1 MSLVK
6 KSSKVILWFLLLAFL
21 ATSNP
26 YLTYSQNI
34 SSLPP
39 AGTLLL
45 QSRQFSPVVLKGLRL
60 DPNDPLKF
68 NFIIDT
74 GNDKV
79 DPAFLKDESQRLI
92 NYFLA
97 VLATPE
103 DSLWVNLSPYE
114 QNRIIPNGLEAT
126 EIGEGMLAQDYV
138 LKQLAASLTYPETE
152 AGKKYWDDIN
162 TPSATLRGSS
172 ATSSPAAEN
181 SLARLSLTKVWI
193 MPKTAVVAETPKG
206 ALIIDSSLQVK
217 MEQEN
222 PAFRKNILPLIE
234 KEVNQGKNFSQLR
247 QIYSA
252 MVLATWYKV
261 RLKEAILNKAYAN
274 KEKFGGIDVADKADK
289 EKIYQQYLKAFQVGA
304 YNYIKRERA
313 NTSTSLSV
321 PVFNKIVKRA
331 YFSGGVTA
339 DGLKRG
345 FEGVG
350 TKIPLAVVVGLG
362 ALALSQVN
370 CATAAQK
377 AQVPVGGY
385 YEVPAR
391 VEPVAAVDSDLEI
404 KGKIQDDVKILTEKG
419 VFESVKIDA
428 GMHLM
433 GYSPE
438 KMVLDALEKAIGNKD
453 FTPEEVSYAIWVYVY
468 RLNVLTN
475 SSRQRALD
483 FYRHNK
489 GQFVADWQE
498 HFDAALAEDEG
509 TAPVKPGEPV
519 ADPGYSKPI
528 SSLPSKKKPVVPIRK
543 DFVRPGEPVADPGY
557 FRPMEP
563 AADDGSD
570 KKETL
575 DLKARKQIENDI
587 STIAKSVRLD
597 DAYQAAA
604 LRLLGY
610 VGPKSKPVV
619 LDAVEAAIRGHQFT
633 DIDKNMI
640 IAFYV
645 DKLRVLQLVGYR
657 QRALAFYRANMSAF
671 PNGWQPLFS
680 AALNEDSGES
690 VANDDS
696 GPTKVQAPKGAKKLL
711 NSLTG
716 QDPGSTLNDP
726 HHPAYQRLA
735 AMGDSIV
742 DLLEATLHN
751 DKADTNVRK
760 WAARLLGSVASPSN
774 YERIRKIL
782 EDVINDESG
791 KYQWWHKAE
800 ARNGLEAAKARIASR
815 SGEKKPSAGGG
826 TGFDRAQ
833 AIALIKGLNIQD
845 PAEAQASPQFKK
857 LARMGDAVAPLL
869 KEVAGDL
876 SYNTDVRKWVI
887 YLLGETATKDNAS
900 SRVSFLRN
908 VINDSSGVYQWWH
921 AAEAKNA
928 WNALYSKFP
937 GKVPKPPTDHDFN
950 QSIIPS
956 LVVAF
961 YRDEESRAR
970 AIRRIKDLIAQG
982 MVQDALDTL
991 DNLMI
996 NTGYWELSDGERREL
1011 EGLHSEAQQAVGGVK
1026 LSGRDLNL
1034 QRLGYGGEFKFNNSV
1049 SIDFKDGARVLVL
1062 EVKPVSNVAQS
1073 LGLGN

>member
-6 KSSKVILWFLLLAFL
+6 KSSKIMLWFLLLAFL

-34 SSLPP
+34 SRLPQ

-79 DPAFLKDESQRLI
+79 DQAFLKEESQRLI

-114 QNRIIPNGLEAT
+114 QNRIIPDGLEAT

-138 LKQLAASLTYPETE
+138 LKQLAASLTYPETPQ
-152 AGKKYWDDIN
+152 GKEYWKSMN
-162 TPSATLRGSS
+162 GVGANNY
-172 ATSSPAAEN
+172 SPVN
-181 SLARLSLTKVWI
+181 NLNKVWI

-234 KEVNQGKNFSQLR
+234 KEVNRGKNFSQLR

-274 KEKFGGIDVADKADK
+274 KEKFSGIDVADKADK
-289 EKIYQQYLKAFQVGA
+289 EKIYQQYLKAFEVGA
-304 YNYIKRERA
+304 YNYIKRERV
-313 NTSTSLSV
+313 SGI
-321 PVFNKIVKRA
+321 KITKRQ
-331 YFSGGVTA
+331 YFSGGVTGK
-339 DGLKRG
+339 GLESG
-345 FEGVG
+345 FSAGTAVKIGVV
-350 TKIPLAVVVGLG
+350 AVMGLG
-362 ALALSQVN
+362 AAGAMAAMHSSPAEAATLATVGTN
-370 CATAAQK
+370 FEVAAQ
-377 AQVPVGGY
+377 
-385 YEVPAR
+385 
-391 VEPVAAVDSDLEI
+391 VEPVTAEDLATQKKI
-404 KGKIQDDVKILTEKG
+404 KDDVKILTEKG

-428 GMHLM
+428 GMRLM
-433 GYSPE
+433 SYSPE

-468 RLNVLTN
+468 RLKVLET

-489 GQFVADWQE
+489 GQFVKDWQE
-498 HFDAALAEDEG
+498 EFDAALAQNQ
-509 TAPVKPGEPV
+509 AKP
-519 ADPGYSKPI
+519 A
-528 SSLPSKKKPVVPIRK
+528 
-543 DFVRPGEPVADPGY
+543 
-557 FRPMEP
+557 
-563 AADDGSD
+563 
-570 KKETL
+570 
-575 DLKARKQIENDI
+575 
-587 STIAKSVRLD
+587 
-597 DAYQAAA
+597 
-604 LRLLGY
+604 
-610 VGPKSKPVV
+610 
-619 LDAVEAAIRGHQFT
+619 T
-633 DIDKNMI
+633 D
-640 IAFYV
+640 
-645 DKLRVLQLVGYR
+645 
-657 QRALAFYRANMSAF
+657 
-671 PNGWQPLFS
+671 
-680 AALNEDSGES
+680 
-690 VANDDS
+690 DDS
-696 GPTKVQAPKGAKKLL
+696 GPTKVQAPKEAKRLL
-711 NSLTG
+711 NSLEGKT
-716 QDPGSTLNDP
+716 DPGSTINGS
-726 HHPAYQRLA
+726 AYQQLA
-735 AMGDSIV
+735 AMGDSVV

-782 EDVINDESG
+782 EGVINDESG

-815 SGEKKPSAGGG
+815 LGEKKSSTGGG
-826 TGFDRAQ
+826 AGFDRTQ
-833 AIALIKGLNIQD
+833 AIDLIKGLKIQS
-845 PAEAQASPQFKK
+845 PAEAMSSPQFKK
-857 LARMGDAVAPLL
+857 LARMGNAAVPFL

-876 SYNTDVRKWVI
+876 SYNTDVRKWAI
-887 YLLGETATKDNAS
+887 RLLGETATKDSAS
-900 SRVSFLRN
+900 SVVSFLRN
-908 VINDSSGVYQWWH
+908 VINNSSGLYQWWH

-937 GKVPKPPTDHDFN
+937 GKAPKPPTDHDFN
-950 QSIIPS
+950 QSITPS
-956 LVVAF
+956 LVAAF
-961 YRDEESRAR
+961 YREKENYAHT
-970 AIRRIKDLIAQG
+970 IRYIRNLIAQG
-982 MVQDALDTL
+982 KFDDALGVLGAIMAHPSYSDL
-991 DNLMI
+991 SPAEIL
-996 NTGYWELSDGERREL
+996 ELG
-1011 EGLHSEAQQAVGGVK
+1011 GLFTMAENRVGGVK

-1034 QRLGYGGEFKFNNSV
+1034 QRVGDGGEFKFNNSV
-1049 SIDFKDGARVLVL
+1049 NIDFKDGARALVL
-1062 EVKPVSNVAQS
+1062 EVKPTNDVVRSI
-1073 LGLGN
+1073 GLKN